1 MLAAKGSKI
10 KVMHPMELLV
20 ESYKTGAEEKK

>member
-10 KVMHPMELLV
+10 KVMHPMELLAASCKAGGG
-20 ESYKTGAEEKK
+20 ESK